1 MDRTRTS
8 STDKRKSARIS
19 RWQTIVAIVLVV
31 TGWIVAAVFVRLALD
46 WSDSQPYEGQTT
58 EQRYLIIAAI
68 AIGIGLS
75 STVGAGLWWWTM
87 RRLGRRR

>member
-8 STDKRKSARIS
+8 STDKQKSAHIA
-19 RWQTIVAIVLVV
+19 RWQTNIAIVLVV
-31 TGWIVAAVFVRLALD
+31 SGWLVAAVFVRLALD

-68 AIGIGLS
+68 GIGIGLS
-75 STVGAGLWWWTM
+75 STVGASLWWWTM